1 MIDSLRNLIYMGGY
15 GSYVWSSYAIGLA
28 VLAGLWLFARQSKI
42 RALKRVA
49 EVIRQEN
56 AE

>member
-28 VLAGLWLFARQSKI
+28 VLAGLWLFARQSKM